1 VVVEEEKRRKDA
13 RADFDKALTEFREKA
28 TKEVNEEELK
38 KKNAELRAEM
48 QNLMEE
54 NKKKSEEIDEKIKE
68 RQKNSEQIQDRL
80 KTMMQSRIDQMLTE
94 STKEKTAQITL
105 MQKEQELKAQI
116 QLYAKNFDELDD
128 SLKKSGK
135 VFAQLKREIKK
146 VAMDHDV
153 LESGTAGGGA
163 EGPGGRAQG

>member
-1 VVVEEEKRRKDA
+1 MVVEEEKRRKDA

-135 VFAQLKREIKK
+135 VFTQLKREIKK
-146 VAMDHDV
+146 V
-153 LESGTAGGGA
+153 SKKN
-163 EGPGGRAQG
+163 GR